1 MLNVMKLTIVGAR
14 RIRDVERNRRK
25 SRAVSSG
32 SSDDYAT
39 VAVAATAGT
48 DCFWSASSTA
58 GTGGAGVVSAAA
70 WPFVSVD
77 VQSREIWPA
86 RPHL

>member
-1 MLNVMKLTIVGAR
+1 MKKSNKKGKSSVMK
-14 RIRDVERNRRK
+14 RNCRQ
-25 SRAVSSG
+25 
-32 SSDDYAT
+32 AT

-48 DCFWSASSTA
+48 DDVESASSAAATA
-58 GTGGAGVVSAAA
+58 GAGVVSAAG

-86 RPHL
+86 WPHL